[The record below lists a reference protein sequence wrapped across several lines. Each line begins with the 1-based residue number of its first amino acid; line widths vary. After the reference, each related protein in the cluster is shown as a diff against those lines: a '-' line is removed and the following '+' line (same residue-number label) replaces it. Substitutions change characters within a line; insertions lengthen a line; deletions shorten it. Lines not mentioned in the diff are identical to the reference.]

1 MNANEIGSHKTSTYK
16 DNNNVLKVVYH
27 NTEVVQVKEDRYVV
41 LNTGGWYTNTTKRR
55 MNQASRQYKLGVS
68 VYQSG
73 FTWYVAIGEDIM
85 PYYDGIVID
94 TKENIISKQ
103 LVD

>member
-27 NTEVVQVKEDRYVV
+27 NTEVVQVKEDRYVI

-55 MNQASRQYKLGVS
+55 MNQASLQYKLGFN
-68 VYQSG
+68 VYQVD
-73 FTWYVAIGEDIM
+73 FTWYVAIGDDIE
-85 PYYDGIVID
+85 PYYDGIIID
-94 TKENIISKQ
+94 TKENIISRK
-103 LVD
+103 LKD